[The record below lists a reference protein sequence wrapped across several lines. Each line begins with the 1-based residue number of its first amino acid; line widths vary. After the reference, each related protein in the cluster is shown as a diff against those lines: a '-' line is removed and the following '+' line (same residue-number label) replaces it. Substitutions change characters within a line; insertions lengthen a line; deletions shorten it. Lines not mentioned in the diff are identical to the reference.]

1 MIIPGIGQPPVGVSA
16 REWAMQ
22 YNDRPMG
29 HKTGYVPGGS
39 NSNTPNM
46 VRTPRR
52 SQLSGERGEREIYGR
67 RGYAEENLM
76 ERSVDSSSA
85 AERFS
90 SLNRSSPSSSGMDG
104 EYNRYLEQEHQQQ
117 HHRENMLAKLNKIE
131 TKLAPA
137 ARPPSNDLTH
147 GTFSKTNV
155 PWNPK
160 SNVGSKSRSEN
171 IDPEAL
177 DRTKAI
183 EKRLLASKTF
193 VPKSQQ
199 NRIQSNIDREKNFDS
214 NSSNL
219 SSSSKMQFTGKVF
232 VPGAGVAKNNT
243 SKPANSASKLNDK
256 YASAAAAASST
267 APGYEYGYEYGYP
280 PSTPYSAH
288 PYPYGHSHPPPS
300 LRERHAMA
308 AYGPSDEYASGYEG
322 HPGAEQ
328 AYYSAHYGEY
338 FWGCLFSFAMNS

>member
-52 SQLSGERGEREIYGR
+52 SQLSGERGERDIYVR
-67 RGYAEENLM
+67 RGYTEENLM
-76 ERSVDSSSA
+76 ERSIDSSSA

-104 EYNRYLEQEHQQQ
+104 EYNRYLEHEHQQ

-160 SNVGSKSRSEN
+160 SNVSSKTRTEN
-171 IDPEAL
+171 IIDPEAL

-232 VPGAGVAKNNT
+232 VPG
-243 SKPANSASKLNDK
+243 KPANSASKLNDK
-256 YASAAAAASST
+256 YATAAAPST

-288 PYPYGHSHPPPS
+288 PYPYGHGHPPPS

-308 AYGPSDEYASGYEG
+308 AYGPSDEYTSGYEG

-328 AYYSAHYGEY
+328 AYYSAHYSEY
-338 FWGCLFSFAMNS
+338 SWGCLTFCFQ